1 MVQLRDL
8 YHIKSVQD
16 LLCFNSN
23 MVQLRA
29 EQEDGTPATTEFQ
42 FQYGSI
48 KSIFMFDVE
57 STSLLFQFQYGSIKR
72 F

>member
-1 MVQLRDL
+1 
-8 YHIKSVQD
+8 
-16 LLCFNSN
+16 